1 MIAEETA
8 GGTQRMIYKA
18 PIRLAI
24 APSHK
29 VFHEG
34 HRLVPSDERAPP

>member
-8 GGTQRMIYKA
+8 CGTQRMIYEA

-24 APSHK
+24 APSHRSH
-29 VFHEG
+29 HEG
-34 HRLVPSDERAPP
+34 RQLVPSNEYAPT